1 MRIRIHPI
9 VAVPALVIG
18 LVASIP
24 TGAFAQSAEAGSIR
38 RSPTAADRA
47 ASPAPGAGPT
57 AFARGEALALPAV
70 VSRQPAASPA
80 DFGQPFGTVAQ
91 PAPLGGQ
98 QRLEQRRSPGAGGGG
113 GNRGG
118 TVRSGGGGGSQG
130 GARVAVPRSSA
141 GYPRGSGGGYR
152 SGGGYYHGG
161 YSNRVVVAP
170 YPYYA
175 YPYYYPYAYSS
186 FYGGGFYDS
195 YWYGGVGFGAGWG
208 PGWGGA
214 YYGGY
219 PAYGA
224 YGRSFDF
231 GRLRLQVQPRDAEVF
246 IDGSYAGKVDD
257 FDGRFQGLQ
266 LETGAYKVEIRKP
279 GWETLAFD
287 VRVTPDRTTTYKAE
301 MIPQKP

>member
-1 MRIRIHPI
+1 
-9 VAVPALVIG
+9 L
-18 LVASIP
+18 
-24 TGAFAQSAEAGSIR
+24 
-38 RSPTAADRA
+38 
-47 ASPAPGAGPT
+47 
-57 AFARGEALALPAV
+57 AFARSEAATLPAIL
-70 VSRQPAASPA
+70 SRQPAGSPA
-80 DFGQPFGTVAQ
+80 DFGQPFGAVAQ
-91 PAPLGGQ
+91 PAPLAGQ
-98 QRLEQRRSPGAGGGG
+98 QRLEQRRSPGPGGGG

-118 TVRSGGGGGSQG
+118 TVRSGGGGGPQG

-141 GYPRGSGGGYR
+141 GYPGRP
-152 SGGGYYHGG
+152 GGGYYRGGASHHGG

-186 FYGGGFYDS
+186 FYGGFYDS
-195 YWYGGVGFGAGWG
+195 YWYGGVGFGAAWGPGWG

-219 PAYGA
+219 PAYA
-224 YGRSFDF
+224 YGRGFDF
-231 GRLRLQVQPRDAEVF
+231 GRLRLQVGQRDAEVF